1 MKKTVLMTAVVTLL
15 LAGCKSKEE
24 AKSVE
29 YYKAHESERQAK
41 YKECDNRIVAALEK
55 GDDKMAEAIEEEVGC
70 KNAKDAMRSGRS
82 LFADEIDDTDNQP
95 AGGRGL

>member
-1 MKKTVLMTAVVTLL
+1 MKKTILAAAAVTLA
-15 LAGCKSKEE
+15 LAGCNSKEE

-29 YYKAHESERQAK
+29 YYKAHENERQAK

-55 GDDKMAEAIEEEVGC
+55 GDVKMAEAIEEEVGC
-70 KNAKDAMRSGRS
+70 KNAKDAMSGGRS
-82 LFADEIDDTDNQP
+82 LFADEIDDTNNQP

>member
-1 MKKTVLMTAVVTLL
+1 MKKTILAAVAVA
-15 LAGCKSKEE
+15 LALVGCNSKEE
-24 AKSVE
+24 TKSVE

-55 GDDKMAEAIEEEVGC
+55 GDVKIAEAIEEEVGC
-70 KNAKDAMRSGRS
+70 KNAKAAMRSGRS
-82 LFADEIDDTDNQP
+82 LFADEIDETDDQP